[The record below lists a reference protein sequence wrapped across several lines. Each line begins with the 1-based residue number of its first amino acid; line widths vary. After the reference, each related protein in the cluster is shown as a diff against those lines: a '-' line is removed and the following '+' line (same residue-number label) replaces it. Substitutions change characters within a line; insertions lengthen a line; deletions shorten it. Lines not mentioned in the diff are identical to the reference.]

1 MSDHHTVSQELK
13 ARLDFVDFG
22 QRQAEVLAEAL
33 PTIVAS
39 IGPAL
44 ERFYGKAATHPHTAS
59 FFRDRAH
66 VEAAKQRQAQHWQ
79 SIASGRFDADYV
91 GRVTAIG
98 KAHARIGLEPRW
110 YIGGYSL
117 ILETLLKSVIE
128 SQLKGFLT
136 RGKAGGLGESVAAV
150 VKAALVD
157 MDYAIAVYLDALR
170 EEREQV
176 EAKQAAAAREQAVA
190 LAALER
196 ALSALADGDLTNQ
209 IREPLAPQF
218 ESLRENFNRA
228 LDRLDS
234 TMGSVVSSAEE
245 TANNADEMLSAAD
258 DLARRTE
265 RQAASIEQ
273 TVTAL
278 EQITTISNQSA
289 SRTDAARAMVAQ
301 ANEEAGRSGTV
312 VSEAVAAMSAIEESS
327 RKVTQ
332 IIGVIDQIAFQTNL
346 LALNAGV
353 EAARAG
359 DAGKGF
365 AVVAQ
370 EVRNLAQKSADAAR
384 EIKSLIDHSFSEVL
398 RGVSLV
404 NRAGEALQT
413 IGNQVVSINEHID
426 AIAGSAR
433 EQAVGIAEIN
443 SAIGSMD
450 QSTQQNAAMVEETN
464 AATHALAE
472 VSGNLRH
479 LISQFRTSS
488 SLARS
493 GGASAA
499 ETQWRRAG

>member
-22 QRQAEVLAEAL
+22 QRQAGVLAEAL
-33 PTIVAS
+33 PAITAS

-44 ERFYGKAATHPHTAS
+44 DRFYEKAAKHPHTAS
-59 FFRDRAH
+59 FFRDSAH
-66 VEAAKQRQAQHWQ
+66 VQAAKQRQAQHWQ

-91 GRVTAIG
+91 GNVTAIG

-128 SQLKGFLT
+128 SQLSGFLT
-136 RGKAGGLGESVAAV
+136 RGKAGALGESISAV

-170 EEREQV
+170 QQREAV
-176 EAKQAAAAREQAVA
+176 EARQAAAAQEQAVA

-196 ALSALADGDLTNQ
+196 ALSALADGDLTKQ

-228 LDRLDS
+228 LDRLDN
-234 TMGSVVSSAEE
+234 TMGSVVRSAEE

-278 EQITTISNQSA
+278 EQITTISSQSA

-370 EVRNLAQKSADAAR
+370 EVRTLAQKSADAAR

-413 IGNQVVSINEHID
+413 IGSQVVSINEHID

-472 VSGNLRH
+472 VSGNLRQ
-479 LISQFRTSS
+479 LKAGPKRNGA
-488 SLARS
+488 ARDD
-493 GGASAA
+493 AA
-499 ETQWRRAG
+499 LTLSCRAGCTP